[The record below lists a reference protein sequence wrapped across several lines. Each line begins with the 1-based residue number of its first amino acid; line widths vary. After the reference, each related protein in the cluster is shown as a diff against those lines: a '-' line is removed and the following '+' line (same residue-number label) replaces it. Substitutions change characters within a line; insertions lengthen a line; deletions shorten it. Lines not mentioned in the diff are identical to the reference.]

1 MTPTAP
7 CEKEHY
13 RCRSLK
19 ARRRTY
25 AMPGAGYVK
34 PTIAAAVRDG
44 LNKMTEFFNPVAK
57 SGRKA
62 KKRAAPKPSKGTGTT
77 APAATGTASTAQ
89 PGGAPPKKRHKHKNW
104 ATAEN
109 QAKLR
114 QALSDWEAKTGACS
128 TDIDEL
134 RIALRGE

>member
-1 MTPTAP
+1 
-7 CEKEHY
+7 
-13 RCRSLK
+13 
-19 ARRRTY
+19 
-25 AMPGAGYVK
+25 MPGAGYVK

-62 KKRAAPKPSKGTGTT
+62 KKRAAPKPSKGAGTT

-114 QALSDWEAKTGACS
+114 QAQLRNKTMYVCEYEDGDS
-128 TDIDEL
+128 VQHTEEEL